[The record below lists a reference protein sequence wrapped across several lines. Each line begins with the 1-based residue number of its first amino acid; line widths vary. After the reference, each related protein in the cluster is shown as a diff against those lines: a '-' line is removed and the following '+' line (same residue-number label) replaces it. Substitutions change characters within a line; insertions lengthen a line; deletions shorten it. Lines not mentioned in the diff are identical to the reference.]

1 MWGIAM
7 VWNSSGGGGPWGG
20 GSGGGGNGGNPWG
33 GRPSG
38 GGPRQPPDLDEIIRK
53 GQDSLKNMVP
63 PGGLGGVRGIA
74 LLAIVAVGAWLA
86 TGFYRVDTEEQ
97 GVELVFGKYAGF
109 TYPGLHYNWPAPIGK
124 VYTPGVTRIN
134 RVELGFNTPSE
145 PRGRGLPGRSA
156 ASDSLMLTGDENIV
170 DINFTVF
177 WRIKDAGAYLFKVRD
192 PVGTVKVASE
202 SAMRDIIGQT
212 PIQVALTE
220 GRQPIEHKVRD
231 LLQQRLDS
239 YGAGIEVQQV
249 QLLKTDP
256 PSVVVDSFNDVQRA
270 RADRERLRNEAEAY
284 RNDIIPR
291 ARGEAE
297 RLLQESQAYR
307 EQVVN
312 LAQGDASRFLAVLNA
327 YKVAKDVT
335 VQRLYLET
343 MEEILSGAP
352 KMIVDGKAG
361 GGVLPYLPLD
371 QLKPRANAKPG
382 AQPQIPAQNQGVKP

>member
-1 MWGIAM
+1 M
-7 VWNSSGGGGPWGG
+7 VWNSSGGGGPWGGG

-33 GRPSG
+33 GRPPG

-53 GQDSLKNMVP
+53 GQDSLKNIIP
-63 PGGLGGVRGIA
+63 PGGLGGLRGIV
-74 LLAIVAVGAWLA
+74 LLVFLAAAAWMA

-97 GVELVFGKYAGF
+97 GVVLVFGKWVD
-109 TYPGLHYNWPAPIGK
+109 TTKPGLHYNWPSPIGK

-145 PRGRGLPGRSA
+145 PRGRGLAGRSV

-177 WRIKDAGAYLFKVRD
+177 WRINDAGAYLFKVRD

-202 SAMRDIIGQT
+202 SAMRDIISQT

-220 GRQPIEHKVRD
+220 GRQSIEHKVRSV
-231 LLQQRLDS
+231 LQQRLDS
-239 YGAGIEVQQV
+239 YGAGIEVIQV

-256 PSVVVDSFNDVQRA
+256 PAVVVDSFNDVQRA

-284 RNDIIPR
+284 RNDVLPR

-297 RLLQESQAYR
+297 RLLQEAHAYR

-312 LAQGDASRFLAVLNA
+312 LASGDASRFLAVLTS
-327 YKVAKDVT
+327 YKLAKDVT

-352 KMIVDGKAG
+352 KMIIDGKAG
-361 GGVLPYLPLD
+361 GGVVPYLPLD
-371 QLKPRANAKPG
+371 QLRPRPGAKPV
-382 AQPQIPAQNQGVKP
+382 AQPQIPAPIQGGKP